1 MKTSMLILFSALVNL
16 AFPYDYVEAADS
28 VLSECKIAA
37 ENKLKRK
44 NSRLDKCGIP
54 EDQLYLMQQKLIE
67 KVWKTFNSF
76 MKISKYF
83 SVYRLKDGSYFSKNI
98 SNVCFQRRGN

>member
-1 MKTSMLILFSALVNL
+1 M
-16 AFPYDYVEAADS
+16 FPYDYVEAADS

-54 EDQLYLMQQKLIE
+54 EDQLYLMQQQLIE
-67 KVWKTFNSF
+67 KVDF
-76 MKISKYF
+76 MNQLVT
-83 SVYRLKDGSYFSKNI
+83 SVLHYRKQMVKLTKLFFYKLDSS
-98 SNVCFQRRGN
+98 SL

>member
-1 MKTSMLILFSALVNL
+1 MFALALVNL
-16 AFPYDYVEAADS
+16 MFPYDYVEAADS

-54 EDQLYLMQQKLIE
+54 EDQLYLMQQQLIE
-67 KVWKTFNSF
+67 KVDF
-76 MKISKYF
+76 MNQLVT
-83 SVYRLKDGSYFSKNI
+83 SVLHYRKQMVKLTKLFFYKLDSS
-98 SNVCFQRRGN
+98 SLW

>member
-1 MKTSMLILFSALVNL
+1 MIIRFLLNYISLILFAALINL
-16 AFPYDYVEAADS
+16 TFPYDYVEAADS

-67 KVWKTFNSF
+67 KVYKLLSCYV
-76 MKISKYF
+76 KISKYF
-83 SVYRLKDGSYFSKNI
+83 LWRS
-98 SNVCFQRRGN
+98 